1 MKIEK
6 LTENKIRIILNTEDL
21 EKNNVDLKSFIN
33 NSYQSQ
39 DLLLTLLNRA
49 EKEVGFYTKDSK
61 ILIEAFASSDGQ
73 IIFTIT
79 KFSPE
84 SNQTL
89 SPKKTLTAKRRS
101 PSLNNKIATYSFKD
115 FDTFCD
121 FCDNLSIN
129 LLKNIKTLCKDISL
143 YLYNDTYY
151 LVLNNVN
158 VDCGVLKNFY
168 SSLSEFA
175 TYVSNSINFQH
186 KLLEHGKCIFKNN
199 AIQNGYKFFGTL

>member
-21 EKNNVDLKSFIN
+21 EKNNVDLKSFIS

-39 DLLLTLLNRA
+39 DLLLSILNKA

-79 KFSPE
+79 KFSPD
-84 SNQTL
+84 NVQTL
-89 SPKKTLTAKRRS
+89 SPKKTLTVKRRNL
-101 PSLNNKIATYSFKD
+101 SLTNKVATYSFNS
-115 FDTFCD
+115 FDAFCD

-129 LLKNIKTLCKDISL
+129 LFKNLKVLCKNISL

-151 LVLNNVN
+151 LVLSDINTDFKFLNS
-158 VDCGVLKNFY
+158 FY
-168 SSLSEFA
+168 SSISEFA
-175 TYVSNSINFQH
+175 TFVSNSINFQY
-186 KLLEHGKCIFKNN
+186 KLMEHGKPIFKNN
-199 AIQNGYKFFGTL
+199 AIQNGYRFFGTL

>member
-21 EKNNVDLKSFIN
+21 EKNNVDIKSLIN
-33 NSYQSQ
+33 NSSQSQ
-39 DLLLTLLNRA
+39 DLLLNILNKA

-84 SNQTL
+84 NVSNL
-89 SPKKTLTAKRRS
+89 SNKKTLTVKRRDL
-101 PSLNNKIATYSFKD
+101 SLTNKVSTYSFNN

-121 FCDNLSIN
+121 FCDNLSFNIFKN
-129 LLKNIKTLCKDISL
+129 LKSLCKNISL

-151 LVLNNVN
+151 LVLSNINVN
-158 VDCGVLKNFY
+158 CEFLKSFY

-175 TYVSNSINFQH
+175 TFVSNSINFQH
-186 KLLEHGKCIFKNN
+186 KLLEHGKPIFKNN